1 MRSVIVRRLSGLTV
15 ACALLVA
22 LAPVLPVAGQSR
34 RQPPVTQQ
42 KKNPRPGDQQPQTDE
57 QQQPLPP
64 DIFNKP
70 TEAEI
75 VKVAANLVNVEATVI
90 NKKTKQLVTG
100 LTKANFAIFEDGV
113 RQDITNFNTPEAKL
127 NVAVVIEFSKISEIL
142 GFYGSSGYDDG
153 RREVVIPAMMF
164 MRDAVSRGDYIS
176 CVAYD
181 MRATPLTDFTNDPAR
196 VNQVIS
202 LLARNRPAFRET
214 NLFDALKLT
223 LVGGRGDSVVLEDA
237 KEATTDYAGLVSV
250 EGRRRAVF
258 LISSGIDTFSK
269 VNYDQ
274 ARKIAQNAGIPI
286 YIIGTGN
293 LFMKKYG
300 DRLGATDG
308 LDGFPGRMSFLQAQN
323 TLQTFAKETGG
334 AYFPVTFE
342 GELGSALSSINA
354 LMRNQYSLGYN
365 PGDKRDG
372 KQHKIVVKV
381 DVDGDG
387 QFDDAVYDI
396 QHRRY
401 YNAPK
406 DKQAASK

>member
-1 MRSVIVRRLSGLTV
+1 MRSVFVRRLQALTV
-15 ACALLVA
+15 AWVIVLGA
-22 LAPVLPVAGQSR
+22 LAPGRLPVAAQSR
-34 RQPPVTQQ
+34 RQPPTAPQ
-42 KKNPRPGDQQPQTDE
+42 KKNQRPGDQQPQTDE

-70 TEAEI
+70 TEGEI
-75 VKVAANLVNVEATVI
+75 VKVAANLVNVEATVV
-90 NKKTKQLVTG
+90 NKKTKQLMTG

-113 RQDITNFNTPEAKL
+113 RQEITNFNTPEAKL
-127 NVAVVIEFSKISEIL
+127 NVAVVVEFSKISEIL
-142 GFYGSSGYDDG
+142 GFYGSSGFDDG
-153 RREVVIPAMMF
+153 RREVIIPAMMF

-196 VNQVIS
+196 VNQVIN
-202 LLARNRPAFRET
+202 LLARNHPAFRET

-237 KEATTDYAGLVSV
+237 KEGTTEYAGLVSV

-258 LISSGIDTFSK
+258 LISSGLDTFSK
-269 VNYDQ
+269 INYDQ

-293 LFMKKYG
+293 LFFKKYA
-300 DRLGATDG
+300 DRLGATDS
-308 LDGFPGRMSFLQAQN
+308 LDGFPGRMTLYQAQN

-334 AYFPVTFE
+334 MYIPVTFE

-387 QFDDAVYDI
+387 QFDDAVYDV
-396 QHRRY
+396 QHRRF

-406 DKQAASK
+406 G